1 MLRSIIAISWGML
14 VLVGCKN
21 KETVEERAPFPAIE
35 KISLLVIH
43 HEKDGELIYYRA
55 LNDVPEELQMV
66 IEPKDGDEEVF
77 VTVLGKKRHALL
89 KRSLSISSRV
99 GVDYLGKVTV
109 IVENGVAISIDGN
122 GFHSPALV
130 SEATLREIDENLA
143 AGKMSA
149 DGTSTITTSKED
161 GT

>member
-1 MLRSIIAISWGML
+1 MIRSIIAMSWGML
-14 VLVGCKN
+14 ILAGCKN
-21 KETVEERAPFPAIE
+21 EEVVEKGAPFPAVE

-43 HEKDGELIYYRA
+43 HKKNGELIHYLA
-55 LNDVPEELQMV
+55 LKDVPEELQMV
-66 IEPKDGDEEVF
+66 IKPKDGDEEVF

-99 GVDYLGKVTV
+99 GEASLGKVTV
-109 IVENGVAISIDGN
+109 IVENGLAISIDGN

-130 SEATLREIDENLA
+130 SEATLEEIDEDLA
-143 AGKMSA
+143 AGKMSSE
-149 DGTSTITTSKED
+149 GVSTITITKEE